1 MTTVYQCKVSG
12 CEKMAH
18 WTRGRYAFMC
28 VDHANKKRV
37 EEEGLDPIKSS
48 TLSKFPKLPLT
59 LTTPPSFIK
68 EETSKPEISLVDAS
82 KKLVP
87 IAKKLEL
94 SAKAKRKAHHALIK
108 DATEFN
114 DILAEIKKA
123 ANSLISGTTDVG

>member
-1 MTTVYQCKVSG
+1 MTTAYQCKVSG

-28 VDHANKKRV
+28 VDHANKRRV
-37 EEEGLDPIKSS
+37 EEEGLSAIKDA
-48 TLSKFPKLPLT
+48 T
-59 LTTPPSFIK
+59 LTKAQSVPASLTTTPYLK

-87 IAKKLEL
+87 IAKKLEV

-108 DATEFN
+108 DASEFN
-114 DILAEIKKA
+114 DVLAEIKRA
-123 ANSLISGTTDVG
+123 ATFLISGTTDVG